1 MVSDDIAKKWGHMK
15 QNNHNRQ
22 NRRFTNNNRGARPA
36 QTIYRNTCLES
47 SGPAGKLRGTALQLN
62 EKYAALAKDAATA
75 NDMVLA
81 EQYRQY
87 ADHYMRL
94 QNIAIE
100 NENALRAQKEAQQA
114 AAANTE
120 KPEEAIISENT
131 ETATKEPAEAVEAPV
146 DTQKTEEENANPVT
160 E

>member
-1 MVSDDIAKKWGHMK
+1 MK

-22 NRRFTNNNRGARPA
+22 NKRFNNNRGNRPA
-36 QTIYRNTCLES
+36 QTIYRNTCLDS
-47 SGPAGKLRGTALQLN
+47 SGPAGKLRGTPLQLN
-62 EKYAALAKDAATA
+62 EKYMALAKDAATA
-75 NDMVLA
+75 SDMVLS
-81 EQYRQY
+81 EQYHQY

-114 AAANTE
+114 ALATIEPSSADDTASNDSMLT
-120 KPEEAIISENT
+120 PAENEVPQTT
-131 ETATKEPAEAVEAPV
+131 ETAQDQPVEEPVV
-146 DTQKTEEENANPVT
+146 KTET

>member
-1 MVSDDIAKKWGHMK
+1 MK

-22 NRRFTNNNRGARPA
+22 NRRFNNRGNRPT
-36 QTIYRNTCLES
+36 QVIYRNTCLDS
-47 SGPAGKLRGTALQLN
+47 SGPAGKLRGTPLQLN

-75 NDMVLA
+75 NDMILA

-100 NENALRAQKEAQQA
+100 NENALRASKEAQR
-114 AAANTE
+114 
-120 KPEEAIISENT
+120 NT
-131 ETATKEPAEAVEAPV
+131 ETTDENIPEVVEETPQTEDTLPTDLSVPVQQMNEQADTNSEAE
-146 DTQKTEEENANPVT
+146 
-160 E
+160 

>member
-1 MVSDDIAKKWGHMK
+1 MK

-22 NRRFTNNNRGARPA
+22 NRRFNNNRTSRPA
-36 QTIYRNTCLES
+36 QVIYRNTCLDS
-47 SGPAGKLRGTALQLN
+47 SGPAGKLRGTPLQLN
-62 EKYAALAKDAATA
+62 EKYGALAKDAATA
-75 NDMVLA
+75 NDMILA

-100 NENALRAQKEAQQA
+100 NENALRAQKEAQQMA
-114 AAANTE
+114 S
-120 KPEEAIISENT
+120 EEAKTDEEEKATQTEENT
-131 ETATKEPAEAVEAPV
+131 LVKNTPVLEETDLSVPV
-146 DTQKTEEENANPVT
+146 QQMNEQSNPVS

>member
-1 MVSDDIAKKWGHMK
+1 MK

-22 NRRFTNNNRGARPA
+22 NRRFNNNRTSRSA
-36 QTIYRNTCLES
+36 QVIYRNTCLDS
-47 SGPAGKLRGTALQLN
+47 SGPAGKLRGTPLQLN
-62 EKYAALAKDAATA
+62 EKYIALAKDAATA
-75 NDMVLA
+75 NDMILA

-100 NENALRAQKEAQQA
+100 NENALRAQKEAQQM
-114 AAANTE
+114 
-120 KPEEAIISENT
+120 
-131 ETATKEPAEAVEAPV
+131 AVEEEKIA
-146 DTQKTEEENANPVT
+146 EEEKAVEEDNMPILEETDLSVPVQQMNEQVDSNPVS

>member
-1 MVSDDIAKKWGHMK
+1 MK

-22 NRRFTNNNRGARPA
+22 NRRFNNTNRSNRPA
-36 QTIYRNTCLES
+36 QTIYRNTCLDS
-47 SGPAGKLRGTALQLN
+47 SGPAGKLRGTPLQLN
-62 EKYAALAKDAATA
+62 EKYVALAKDASTA
-75 NDMVLA
+75 GDMILA

-114 AAANTE
+114 AVMESNPVEQPASDN
-120 KPEEAIISENT
+120 
-131 ETATKEPAEAVEAPV
+131 ETMPT
-146 DTQKTEEENANPVT
+146 TEEVVVEPVAQETEEINPVT

>member
-1 MVSDDIAKKWGHMK
+1 MK

-22 NRRFTNNNRGARPA
+22 NRRFNNASRANRPA
-36 QTIYRNTCLES
+36 QTIYRNTCLDS
-47 SGPAGKLRGTALQLN
+47 SGPAGKLRGTPLQLN
-62 EKYAALAKDAATA
+62 EKYVALAKDASTA
-75 NDMVLA
+75 NDMILA

-100 NENALRAQKEAQQA
+100 NENILRAQKEAQQA
-114 AAANTE
+114 ASAAAQTE
-120 KPEEAIISENT
+120 NEVIESPEGTEIPADVSTETNSVTEET
-131 ETATKEPAEAVEAPV
+131 ETA
-146 DTQKTEEENANPVT
+146 QEENTNLDQDESNLAT

>member
-1 MVSDDIAKKWGHMK
+1 MK

-22 NRRFTNNNRGARPA
+22 NRRFNNRGNRPA
-36 QTIYRNTCLES
+36 QVIYRNTCLDS
-47 SGPAGKLRGTALQLN
+47 SGPAGKLRGTPLQLN
-62 EKYAALAKDAATA
+62 EKYVALAKDATTA
-75 NDMVLA
+75 NDMILA

-100 NENALRAQKEAQQA
+100 NENALRASKEAQR
-114 AAANTE
+114 NTE
-120 KPEEAIISENT
+120 PTDESI
-131 ETATKEPAEAVEAPV
+131 
-146 DTQKTEEENANPVT
+146 ENAAEVVEDAAQAEDSLPTDLSVPVQQMNEQADTNSVT

>member
-1 MVSDDIAKKWGHMK
+1 MK

-22 NRRFTNNNRGARPA
+22 NKRFNNNNRSARPA

-47 SGPAGKLRGTALQLN
+47 SGPAGKLRGTPLQLN
-62 EKYAALAKDAATA
+62 EKYMALAKDAATA
-75 NDMVLA
+75 SDMVLS

-87 ADHYMRL
+87 ADHYMRV

-114 AAANTE
+114 ALAVSDSANAETTVE
-120 KPEEAIISENT
+120 ENT
-131 ETATKEPAEAVEAPV
+131 PIEATPLASEETTATITTDAL
-146 DTQKTEEENANPVT
+146 EENASTT
-160 E
+160 ETE

>member
-1 MVSDDIAKKWGHMK
+1 MK

-22 NRRFTNNNRGARPA
+22 NRRFTNNARATRPV

-47 SGPAGKLRGTALQLN
+47 SGPAGKLRGTPLQLN
-62 EKYAALAKDAATA
+62 EKYTILAKDASTA
-75 NDMVLA
+75 GDMVLA

-114 AAANTE
+114 ALAASTLDKQLEEAAAAAVQAYTTTEPGADTTE
-120 KPEEAIISENT
+120 KTPEEQPNP
-131 ETATKEPAEAVEAPV
+131 ETK
-146 DTQKTEEENANPVT
+146 
-160 E
+160 

>member
-1 MVSDDIAKKWGHMK
+1 MK

-22 NRRFTNNNRGARPA
+22 NRRFNNRNNRPT
-36 QTIYRNTCLES
+36 QTIYRNTCLDS
-47 SGPAGKLRGTALQLN
+47 SGPAGKLRGTPLQLN

-75 NDMVLA
+75 NDMILA

-100 NENALRAQKEAQQA
+100 NETALRAAKEAQRSIENEEA
-114 AAANTE
+114 IDENA
-120 KPEEAIISENT
+120 PEEASG
-131 ETATKEPAEAVEAPV
+131 ETATITEEVATDLSEPAPII
-146 DTQKTEEENANPVT
+146 EEVSNPETV
-160 E
+160 

>member
-1 MVSDDIAKKWGHMK
+1 MK

-22 NRRFTNNNRGARPA
+22 NRRFNNRNNRPT
-36 QTIYRNTCLES
+36 QTIYRHTCLDS

-62 EKYAALAKDAATA
+62 EKYIALAKDASTA
-75 NDMVLA
+75 NDMILA

-100 NENALRAQKEAQQA
+100 NENALRASKENQQIA
-114 AAANTE
+114 
-120 KPEEAIISENT
+120 PEEIENVVAEDSSEDSTTTDELPDDLSVPVQQMNEQSNLET
-131 ETATKEPAEAVEAPV
+131 E
-146 DTQKTEEENANPVT
+146 
-160 E
+160 

>member
-1 MVSDDIAKKWGHMK
+1 MK

-22 NRRFTNNNRGARPA
+22 NRRFNNRGNRPA
-36 QTIYRNTCLES
+36 QVIYRNTCLDS
-47 SGPAGKLRGTALQLN
+47 SGPAGKLRGTPLQLN
-62 EKYAALAKDAATA
+62 EKYVALAKDATTA
-75 NDMVLA
+75 NDMILA

-100 NENALRAQKEAQQA
+100 NENALRASKEAQRNA
-114 AAANTE
+114 EASDENVENTAE
-120 KPEEAIISENT
+120 VMEEASQT
-131 ETATKEPAEAVEAPV
+131 EDALPADLSVPV
-146 DTQKTEEENANPVT
+146 QQMNEQADTNPVT

>member
-1 MVSDDIAKKWGHMK
+1 MK

-22 NRRFTNNNRGARPA
+22 NKRFNNNNRSNRPA
-36 QTIYRNTCLES
+36 QTIYRTTCLDS

-62 EKYAALAKDAATA
+62 EKYMALAKDAATA
-75 NDMVLA
+75 SDMVLS

-114 AAANTE
+114 AA
-120 KPEEAIISENT
+120 ISETSTADESAENAPAENT
-131 ETATKEPAEAVEAPV
+131 TPSAEEPAQVESE
-146 DTQKTEEENANPVT
+146 KTEESPFTT
-160 E
+160 ETE